1 MSDILLVLFPIIIFT
16 ILFAG
21 AKVRRTEESS
31 GEAWSLGQAKA
42 MQVFAALMVI
52 LHHMVQRITN
62 YGAIDKGPVTAWNSF
77 GTLCTSVFFFFSGFG
92 LFKSYKTKENYLE
105 GMLRK
110 RLPKILIPFFVTNII
125 YLIFVSKGK
134 VSNALDIVTSLV
146 GFTLLNSNA
155 WFIVELTVLYT
166 LFYLCFRKAGSDC
179 KAICWL
185 TIFTTILVIA
195 ALLLGHDTTKIR
207 GHWFMGEWWYN
218 TTLIFIMGILFAK
231 YESRVKTFMVRRWKV
246 LLPLSLLIFV
256 GWFILQEYVEAGFG
270 YYKEWPGHPGY
281 PEKLLTLIVQLILCM
296 IFMFIMLLVNLKLEF
311 GNPVLR
317 FLGSFTYEIYLIHDV
332 YRWNLPGGPEGTM
345 SDVLYLGLTYAFTII
360 SAYILAKILSIITLR
375 NRKAD

>member
-231 YESRVKTFMVRRWKV
+231 YESRVK
-246 LLPLSLLIFV
+246 
-256 GWFILQEYVEAGFG
+256 
-270 YYKEWPGHPGY
+270 
-281 PEKLLTLIVQLILCM
+281 
-296 IFMFIMLLVNLKLEF
+296 NLYGE
-311 GNPVLR
+311 
-317 FLGSFTYEIYLIHDV
+317 TM
-332 YRWNLPGGPEGTM
+332 EGTA
-345 SDVLYLGLTYAFTII
+345 SAFII
-360 SAYILAKILSIITLR
+360 DFRRMVYFTGIC
-375 NRKAD
+375 